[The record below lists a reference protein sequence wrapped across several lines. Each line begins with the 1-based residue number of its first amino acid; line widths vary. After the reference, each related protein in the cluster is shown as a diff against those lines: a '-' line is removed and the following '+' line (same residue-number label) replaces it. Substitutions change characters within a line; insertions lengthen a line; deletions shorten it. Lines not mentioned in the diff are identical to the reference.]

1 MKRRGLFNLKRE
13 ENGYRDYDDETVQKL
28 KIIKFLRNLQ
38 ISVDDIKAILE
49 GELDFRHCLKINQVN
64 MQKQIESM
72 NEIKDT
78 IDDYYDKDLPLI
90 EELSEIKNNNNKMGL
105 GISKNYFNSF
115 IRKKNYT
122 RTCKKTINYYFYRGY
137 CSCWVIC

>member
-1 MKRRGLFNLKRE
+1 
-13 ENGYRDYDDETVQKL
+13 
-28 KIIKFLRNLQ
+28 
-38 ISVDDIKAILE
+38 
-49 GELDFRHCLKINQVN
+49 

-105 GISKNYFNSF
+105 GFQKRLQQFH
-115 IRKKNYT
+115 
-122 RTCKKTINYYFYRGY
+122 
-137 CSCWVIC
+137 

>member
-1 MKRRGLFNLKRE
+1 
-13 ENGYRDYDDETVQKL
+13 
-28 KIIKFLRNLQ
+28 
-38 ISVDDIKAILE
+38 
-49 GELDFRHCLKINQVN
+49 

-105 GISKNYFNSF
+105 GFQNDFNSF
-115 IRKKNYT
+115 IRKKTYT
-122 RTCKKTINYYFYRGY
+122 RTCKKTINYYFYRST
-137 CSCWVIC
+137 CSCYVIC